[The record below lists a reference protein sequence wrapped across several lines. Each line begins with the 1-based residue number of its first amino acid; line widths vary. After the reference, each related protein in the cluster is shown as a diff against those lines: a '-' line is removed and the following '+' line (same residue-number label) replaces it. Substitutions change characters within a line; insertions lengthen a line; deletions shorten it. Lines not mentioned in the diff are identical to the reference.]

1 MFLAPQI
8 FVVLLAAANDQSGT
22 IRDNPI
28 VPVTIR
34 VFQKRSAASFF
45 ENPDCSTLVV
55 CCKEQNNNKS
65 RGRRF
70 GGRPAREALFQ
81 VVAFFFF

>member
-1 MFLAPQI
+1 
-8 FVVLLAAANDQSGT
+8 LLLRTTKVGQSG
-22 IRDNPI
+22 
-28 VPVTIR
+28 TIR

-65 RGRRF
+65 RRF
-70 GGRPAREALFQ
+70 GGRPASLREALF
-81 VVAFFFF
+81 VAFFFF